1 MALGEKSCG
10 KKLGTT
16 CTEIKV
22 GHFHQNTR
30 KKTCEV
36 EKKFCEQ
43 FHSFVEIFVQR
54 SFVHNG
60 NGFLVNI

>member
-10 KKLGTT
+10 KNLGTT

-30 KKTCEV
+30 KKLV
-36 EKKFCEQ
+36 KLRKNSVNNFI
-43 FHSFVEIFVQR
+43 HLLR
-54 SFVHNG
+54 
-60 NGFLVNI
+60 FLYKGVLFIMVMDSL